1 MDVAGYYIFMNLVA
15 NHLKNSFIKY
25 RELALVRTAILFSSF
40 FCFCF
45 FFHAR
50 KMY

>member
-1 MDVAGYYIFMNLVA
+1 MDVAGYYIFKNLLV
-15 NHLKNSFIKY
+15 NHIKNGFIKY

-40 FCFCF
+40 FCF

-50 KMY
+50 NMY

>member
-1 MDVAGYYIFMNLVA
+1 MDVAGYYMFMNLLV

-25 RELALVRTAILFSSF
+25 RELALVRKVILFSSF
-40 FCFCF
+40 FCL